1 MKKRILL
8 LVVFILVVLVGC
20 SNIINQKNQKISDET
35 FLLGTLVKVTIY
47 GENADE
53 EDFEGIFKII
63 SDIESKVSRNISTS
77 EISKINSNE
86 IQEIKLSEDTFNII
100 KKGLYYSKL
109 SEGRFDITI
118 APLVSLWGIGT
129 KDARVPEEKE
139 IKDALKKINYKN
151 LFLDEEN
158 LTIYLK
164 KDTQIDLGG
173 IAKGYVADKV
183 SEYLKQN
190 KLEHAIINLGGNIL
204 TVGNK
209 PNGDSWKIGIRDPF
223 NTRGREIGVATIG
236 QKSLVTSGIYERYL
250 EEDGVKYHHI
260 LDPYTGY
267 PVENELAGVTIISDY
282 SVDGDGLSTVIF
294 SMGLEEGYKFVEDM
308 ENVDAVF
315 ITKEKEVY
323 VTSQAEKIFRLTD
336 TNFKL
341 KDFTN
346 GIDKN

>member
-1 MKKRILL
+1 MKKQIILFI
-8 LVVFILVVLVGC
+8 VFILIVLVGC
-20 SNIINQKNQKISDET
+20 NNTITQKNKKMSDET

-47 GENADE
+47 GENVNE
-53 EDFEGIFKII
+53 KDFDGIFKII

-77 EISKINSNE
+77 EISKINNNE
-86 IQEIKLSEDTFNII
+86 IEEIKLSKDTFNII

-118 APLVSLWGIGT
+118 APLVSLWGIDT
-129 KDARVPEEKE
+129 EDARVPAQKE
-139 IKDALKKINYKN
+139 IKEVLKKVNYKN

-158 LTIYLK
+158 LTLHIK

-173 IAKGYVADKV
+173 IAKGYIADKV
-183 SEYLKQN
+183 SKYLKQSKMEN
-190 KLEHAIINLGGNIL
+190 AIINLGGNIL

-209 PNGDSWKIGIRDPF
+209 PNGDSWKIGVRNPF
-223 NTRGREIGVATIG
+223 NKRGREIGVVAIG

-267 PVENELAGVTIISDY
+267 PVENDLAGVTIISDY

-294 SMGLEEGYKFVEDM
+294 SMGLEEGYKLVDNIN
-308 ENVDAVF
+308 NVDAIF
-315 ITKEKEVY
+315 ITKNKEVY
-323 VTSQAEKIFRLTD
+323 VTKEAGKIFQLTD
-336 TNFKL
+336 SNYKL
-341 KDFTN
+341 KDF
-346 GIDKN
+346 IDK